1 METKISTYVWPG
13 DIHFGCGATSLLG
26 REAAAHSG
34 RRAFIVTDPGVAAAG
49 LLEPVED
56 SLEAKGISH
65 TVFWEIPSNP
75 DFASVEA
82 AAAAF
87 RSDGADLVI
96 GVGGGS
102 VLDAAKGM
110 RLLVGG
116 PPEAT
121 ISEYVLKRGGP
132 DRPAPD
138 PRDLP
143 PMIAVPTTAG
153 TGSEVTPWG
162 VLTNLERHVK
172 QSVGGPYLVPT
183 AALIDPELTL
193 TLPPGLTAATG
204 LDALSH
210 LVEAYV
216 STNDNPM
223 LDPMILYGIELIGRS
238 LRRAVAQ
245 PDDREARSDVLL
257 ASTIGGIAISSKW
270 LGACH
275 SLAHQLSSLAGL
287 HHGVAIALM
296 LPHQISFSLKGA
308 PKRYARIAAALDGH
322 AASDPPVRRGPER
335 AAEAVRELIADVG
348 LPLRLRDAGVQ
359 KESISHLAD
368 NAFTDLNWTTNP
380 CPITRDE
387 MAGLY
392 EQAF

>member
-1 METKISTYVWPG
+1 MDTKISTYVWPG
-13 DIHFGCGATSLLG
+13 DTHFGFGAAALTG
-26 REAAAHSG
+26 REASAQGG
-34 RRAFIVTDPGVAAAG
+34 RRAFILTDPGVSAAG
-49 LLEPVED
+49 LLEPVEA
-56 SLEAKGISH
+56 SLKAEDVSFSVYQA
-65 TVFWEIPSNP
+65 IPPNP
-75 DFASVEA
+75 DFGSVEA

-87 RSDGADLVI
+87 RADGADLVI

-102 VLDAAKGM
+102 ALDAAKGV

-116 PPEAT
+116 PAEAT
-121 ISEYVLKRGGP
+121 IAEYVLKRGGP
-132 DRPAPD
+132 DRRVRD

-143 PMIAVPTTAG
+143 PMIAIPTTAG

-162 VLTNLERHVK
+162 VLTNLERHLK

-183 AALIDPELTL
+183 AAIVDPELTL

-216 STNDNPM
+216 STNHNPI

-238 LRRAVAQ
+238 LRQAVAH
-245 PDDREARSDVLL
+245 PGDRQARSDILL

-275 SLAHQLSSLAGL
+275 SLAHQLSSLADV

-296 LPHQISFSLKGA
+296 LPHQMAFSLKGA
-308 PKRYARIAAALDGH
+308 PERYARIAAALHGDE
-322 AASDPPVRRGPER
+322 SPPAPRRGPER
-335 AAEAVRELIADVG
+335 AAESVRKLVADVG
-348 LPLRLRDAGVQ
+348 LPLRLRDAGVDR
-359 KESISHLAD
+359 ELISALAD
-368 NAFTDLNWTTNP
+368 NAFVDLNWTTNP
-380 CPITRDE
+380 CAITRDE
-387 MAGLY
+387 MAQLY
-392 EQAF
+392 EVAY

>member
-1 METKISTYVWPG
+1 METKISSYVWPG
-13 DIHFGCGATSLLG
+13 DTHFGFGAAGLAG
-26 REAAAHSG
+26 REATAHGG
-34 RRAFIVTDPGVAAAG
+34 RRAFIVTDRGVAAAG
-49 LLEPVED
+49 LLEPVEE
-56 SLEAKGISH
+56 SLKAEGVSYTIYR
-65 TVFWEIPSNP
+65 EIPPNP
-75 DFASVEA
+75 DFDSVNA

-87 RSDGADLVI
+87 RSAGADLVV

-102 VLDAAKGM
+102 ALDAAKAI

-121 ISEYVLKRGGP
+121 IDEYVLKKGGP
-132 DRPAPD
+132 DRKPAD
-138 PRDLP
+138 RRDMP
-143 PMIAVPTTAG
+143 PMLAIPTTAG

-162 VLTNLERHVK
+162 VLTNLERHFK

-183 AALIDPELTL
+183 AALVDPALTL

-216 STNDNPM
+216 STNHNPI
-223 LDPMILYGIELIGRS
+223 LDPIILYGIELLGGS

-245 PDDREARSDVLL
+245 PGDGDARSDVML

-275 SLAHQLSSLAGL
+275 ALAHQLSSMANV

-296 LPHQISFSLKGA
+296 LPHQMAFSLKGA
-308 PKRYARIAAALDGH
+308 PRRYAQIAAALDGDVP
-322 AASDPPVRRGPER
+322 AVPQCGPER
-335 AAEAVRELIADVG
+335 AAEAVRDLITDVG
-348 LPLRLRDAGVQ
+348 LPLRLRDAGVGR
-359 KESISHLAD
+359 EMISALAD
-368 NAFTDLNWTTNP
+368 NAYLDLNWATNP
-380 CPITRDE
+380 CPIDRDE
-387 MAGLY
+387 MAQLY
-392 EQAF
+392 EAAY